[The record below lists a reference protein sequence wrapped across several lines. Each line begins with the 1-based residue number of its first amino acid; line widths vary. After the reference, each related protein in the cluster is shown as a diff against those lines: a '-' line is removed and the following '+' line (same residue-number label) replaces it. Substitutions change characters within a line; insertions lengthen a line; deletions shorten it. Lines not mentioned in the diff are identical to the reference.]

1 MKSDCLQ
8 LAGSVNRTRSPRRG
22 RHGIVLL
29 VFLLAAAL
37 YAFGQEATL
46 VGTVMDPSGAAL
58 PNATITITNVETGQ
72 ARTLSSNSEGQY
84 VVPELKIGLYTV
96 RAEAKGFKV
105 AERKDL
111 KLQVGD
117 RARVDFSM
125 QVGTAQETVTVEAV
139 PVAVQADTGEIS
151 QMVTG
156 EQFNQLASNGRTF
169 YTYVNLTPGASSL
182 QGNFAIPAPV
192 NSDANVSVN
201 GNRPVHN
208 LYMLD
213 GGEDLDR
220 GGGGTFSVMP
230 STDAI
235 AEARTLTSNYG
246 ADFGLSSAGTV
257 TSVLK
262 SGTNTF
268 HASGWEVFRNDAL
281 DANDY
286 FRNRAGQGR
295 PELRFNLFGFNV
307 GGPIWKDKTF
317 FFFNM
322 EWRRIVQ
329 GGGVNQKVPWGAT
342 YGGDFTG
349 HIPADVKLSKNVDP
363 NQAPIPLS
371 GFHVPCQNQLSP
383 ALVTAFGN
391 AGLTFSEP
399 RPDGSCNADPNRA
412 LNVTPGTPG
421 NQPVFH
427 TYPNSLIPAALL
439 SPNGLALLNLPN
451 GTSTF
456 PGIFPLENSTD
467 ANGNPTFVG
476 GNNVPSNIREEIVR
490 VDHKFNDKFAVF
502 GHFIAEQIDQT
513 QGTTM
518 WSGDNLPTIGNTFGN
533 PSYSA
538 VAHLIHTISPNLLN
552 EIAFNYN
559 GNRINILPLG
569 TPALES
575 PFELAKIFPRQPGK
589 PNNIPTINLATGT
602 QAQYSSNWTP
612 WINKADSYQIRDD
625 LSWTKGSHQFRIGGS
640 WLLYK
645 KIQDVFAGNYQG
657 TFRYDGT
664 FTGDSFADFLLGYTQ
679 QYNEDAIHDNG
690 YWNNVSWAAYFQDN
704 WRATKRLTLN
714 LGLRWDGA
722 PHTYEARHRTS
733 NFYPSL
739 YQADTVANVFLPDG
753 TINPDNS
760 HVAGSPNDIL
770 QQAGV
775 QFYLNGI
782 GLDGLGGIPKGLVDN
797 HWAAFGP
804 RLGFAYDLTGSGKTV
819 VRGGF
824 GIMYERVQGND
835 MYNMGTN
842 IPFSASAQE
851 NFVSLDDPHN
861 FIAGG
866 SVPGLPIVVSD
877 ITGLNRTM
885 YKLPTSYQF
894 SAGVQ
899 QAIGQKSVF
908 SISYVGNQN
917 RHQSNWTQINLVDPS
932 QLASLTSSGKGT
944 GGEPY
949 DKLVP
954 YLGFHQIRL
963 AQNDENGQ
971 YNSLQTSF
979 RGKLVKDLDLQVGYT
994 YSKASDPV
1002 SNNGGN
1008 GYDLNNISNPYAG
1021 WKYDWGPSPFDRT
1034 HVAFVNFVYDV
1045 PFLRNNPSRA
1055 LKAALGGW
1063 SVSGIITMQS
1073 GAPLDITDA
1082 HHSVTSVVPN
1092 TRNRPDLTGKIS
1104 YPHKVGEWFDTSV
1117 FTDPAPGEWGNLPHN
1132 ALRGPGRDNW
1142 NLSLFK
1148 NFAFT
1153 ERFRL
1158 EFRAETFNTFNHTQ
1172 FRGDEQG
1179 GGISRD
1185 ISNGDF
1191 GQITAAF
1198 DPRQIQLGLKLIF

>member
-1 MKSDCLQ
+1 MKCDSLKDF
-8 LAGSVNRTRSPRRG
+8 RSATLG
-22 RHGIVLL
+22 RVYRSGRCYTALL
-29 VFLLAAAL
+29 VFLLAASV
-37 YAFGQEATL
+37 YTFGQEATI
-46 VGTVMDPSGAAL
+46 VGTVTDPSGAAV
-58 PNATITITNVETGQ
+58 PNASVTITNTETGQ
-72 ARTLSSNSEGQY
+72 VRNLSSNTEGQY
-84 VVPELKIGLYTV
+84 VAPDLRIGHYTV
-96 RAEAKGFKV
+96 RAEAKGFKT
-105 AERKDL
+105 AERKDFT
-111 KLQVGD
+111 LQVGD
-117 RARVDFSM
+117 RARIDFPM
-125 QVGTAQETVTVEAV
+125 QVGTAQEMITVEATA
-139 PVAVQADTGEIS
+139 VAVQSDTGEVS

-262 SGTNTF
+262 SGTNAF
-268 HASGWEVFRNDAL
+268 HASAWEVFRNDAL

-286 FRNRAGQGR
+286 FRNRAGQER

-329 GGGVNQKVPWGAT
+329 GGGVNQKVPSTEWYPGAN
-342 YGGDFTG
+342 GGD
-349 HIPADVKLSKNVDP
+349 A
-363 NQAPIPLS
+363 
-371 GFHVPCQNQLSP
+371 HVPFAINVPNLPDSVLFRNC
-383 ALVTAFGN
+383 AGN
-391 AGLTFSEP
+391 PG
-399 RPDGSCNADPNRA
+399 
-412 LNVTPGTPG
+412 VTPGSP
-421 NQPVFH
+421 F
-427 TYPNSLIPAALL
+427 PNSGGIYTIPGCMIEQHARDLIDA
-439 SPNGLALLNLPN
+439 
-451 GTSTF
+451 
-456 PGIFPLENSTD
+456 GIFPADNSVD
-467 ANGNPTFVG
+467 SKGNPTFVG
-476 GNNVPSNIREEIVR
+476 GNNVPSNIREEIAR
-490 VDHKFNDKFAVF
+490 VDHRFNDKFSVF
-502 GHFIAEQIDQT
+502 GHFIAEQIAQT

-518 WSGDNLPTIGNTFGN
+518 WSGDNLPTVGNTFGN

-538 VAHLIHTISPNLLN
+538 VAHLIHTIGPNLLN

-569 TPALES
+569 TPALAS
-575 PFELAKIFPRQPGK
+575 PFELNKIFPRQEGK
-589 PNNIPTINLATGT
+589 PNNIATINLATGT
-602 QAQYSSNWTP
+602 QAQYTSNWTP

-645 KIQDVFAGNYQG
+645 KVQDVFAGNYQG
-657 TFRYDGT
+657 TFRFDDS
-664 FTGDSFADFLLGYTQ
+664 FSGDSYANFLLGLAQ

-690 YWNNVSWAAYFQDN
+690 NWNNVSWAAYFQDN

-714 LGLRWDGA
+714 LGLRWDGV
-722 PHTYEARHRTS
+722 PHTYEAKHRTS

-739 YQADTVANVFLPDG
+739 YQADTVANVFLADG
-753 TINPDNS
+753 SINPANP
-760 HVAGSPNDIL
+760 HVQPSVVP
-770 QQAGV
+770 GV
-775 QFYLNGI
+775 SFYMNGI

-804 RLGFAYDLTGSGKTV
+804 RLGFAYDVTGSGKTV

-842 IPFSASAQE
+842 IPFSASLTAHD
-851 NFVSLDDPHN
+851 VLLADPHQT
-861 FIAGG
+861 AQGG
-866 SVPGLPIVVSD
+866 TTALGAIGVSD
-877 ITGLNRTM
+877 ITGLNRSM

-899 QAIGQKSVF
+899 QSIGSKSVL
-908 SISYVGNQN
+908 SVSYVGNQN
-917 RHQSNWTQINLVDPS
+917 RHQSNWTQVNLPDAGKLPC
-932 QLASLTSSGKGT
+932 LTATKEQVSALC
-944 GGEPY
+944 GGGGQPAY
-949 DKLVP
+949 DQVVP
-954 YLGFHQIRL
+954 FLGFHQIRF

-979 RGKLVKDLDLQVGYT
+979 RGKPIRDLDLQVGYT

-1008 GYDLNNISNPYAG
+1008 GYDLNNISNPYVG

-1034 HVAFVNFVYDV
+1034 HVAFVNFLYDI
-1045 PFLRNNPSRA
+1045 PFLRNSSSRA
-1055 LKAALGGW
+1055 LKAGLGGW

-1073 GAPLDITDA
+1073 GAPLDITDN

-1104 YPHKVGEWFDTSV
+1104 YPHKVSEWFDTSV
-1117 FTDPAPGEWGNLPHN
+1117 FTDPAPGAWGNLPHN
-1132 ALRGPGRDNW
+1132 AVRGPGRDNW

-1191 GQITAAF
+1191 GQITGAF